1 MAEIKNPVQGQP
13 IYAKDILNTVYPVGS
28 IYMSVNNTSPES
40 FIGGTWVALQ
50 DRFLVGAGSSY
61 TNGATGGEASHTL
74 TVEEMPN
81 HRHGSAAGGSFLVL
95 NSSSSADPALYS
107 QGFSGSETGWWY
119 KTNKNIADLSY
130 EGDGKAHNNL
140 PPYLA
145 VYMWKR
151 TA

>member
-1 MAEIKNPVQGQP
+1 MVITKDKP
-13 IYAKDILNTVYPVGS
+13 IEVSDILNAVYPVGS

-50 DRFLVGAGSSY
+50 DRFLIGAGNSY
-61 TNGATGGEASHTL
+61 ANGATGGEAEHTL
-74 TVEEMPN
+74 TESELPSHNHNMTRGGRPLTLYTEESPSDMV
-81 HRHGSAAGGSFLVL
+81 FT
-95 NSSSSADPALYS
+95 
-107 QGFSGSETGWWY
+107 QGFSGVSNGWWSV
-119 KTNKNIADLSY
+119 TNKNVDTIASTG
-130 EGDGKAHNNL
+130 EGVAHNNL

>member
-1 MAEIKNPVQGQP
+1 MAEIKNPVQDQP

-50 DRFLVGAGSSY
+50 DRFLVGAGNSY
-61 TNGATGGEASHTL
+61 ANGATGGEASHTL
-74 TVEEMPN
+74 TIEETPS
-81 HRHGSAAGGSFLVL
+81 HRHGSTVGGSFFAI
-95 NSSSSADPALYS
+95 NCNYSASEALYS
-107 QGFSGSETGWWY
+107 HGLAGSETGWWY
-119 KTNKNIADLSY
+119 NTDKNIGDLTY
-130 EGDGKAHNNL
+130 TGGGKAHNNL